1 MKNFKLLL
9 ATTAILSTGALMA
22 NAGNIATS
30 KFVAHVDIYS
40 AITADPGMIEF
51 NGILAGDGKKVAL
64 NSDGTY
70 GAGTTATTIH
80 PKGIVEPAQFKGG
93 PIASDGSNYAKFSG
107 VLTAND
113 ENLYDTSDSS
123 IVCGSIDVGEM
134 SVTSEADAT
143 YGGIK
148 MTPSGM
154 VFTMADDIETKAA
167 GDGLECM
174 SDITL
179 TLVYDPS

>member
-22 NAGNIATS
+22 NAGNIASTFFS
-30 KFVAHVDIYS
+30 IHLDILS
-40 AITADPGMIEF
+40 AITAEYGTIEF
-51 NGILAGDGKKVAL
+51 GGILAGNGKKVVL

-70 GAGTTATTIH
+70 GVGTTATTVTAT
-80 PKGIVEPAQFKGG
+80 GSVYPAKFKGG
-93 PIASDGSNYAKFSG
+93 PIESNGSNYAKFSG
-107 VLTAND
+107 VLTAED

-123 IVCGSIDVGEM
+123 IVCGSIEVDDM

-154 VFTMADDIETKAA
+154 VFTMAENIETKAA

-174 SDITL
+174 SNITL